1 MNSQS
6 SVRVERYSECR
17 LPTEYGAFQ
26 VIAYRE
32 QGNPNEHLAIV
43 RGDVQGAREVLCRA
57 LNALRKGA
65 VGRVSDNKTRF
76 KQLENL
82 EAYKSACLKI
92 GVPEKDCLDPVRWL
106 DGGAA
111 DLETLYSHLLRLA
124 KALPDAPPLSLSAD
138 AVAKASPRTPR
149 KGSLMVHNRMGS
161 ISAAQLSKERAE
173 SVGAASPTRK

>member
-57 LNALRKGA
+57 HSECFTGEIL
-65 VGRVSDNKTRF
+65 
-76 KQLENL
+76 
-82 EAYKSACLKI
+82 
-92 GVPEKDCLDPVRWL
+92 
-106 DGGAA
+106 
-111 DLETLYSHLLRLA
+111 H
-124 KALPDAPPLSLSAD
+124 
-138 AVAKASPRTPR
+138 
-149 KGSLMVHNRMGS
+149 
-161 ISAAQLSKERAE
+161 
-173 SVGAASPTRK
+173 